1 MKKMFIAAALAAI
14 LLSSC
19 SGNKKDEVNFAK
31 YETVKIG
38 TENSVY
44 TDAISI
50 YGKEVLNLYRFAAME
65 ADNIYWQQVFGDRQ
79 ALDSTL
85 TDPETK
91 EYAAINYGPWD
102 RITGMSFVPGYPEVI
117 PAGKCFYPADMTQ
130 QEWETFGDSLKYSPY
145 TLIRRDSEGRLKT
158 VWYHDAYKESIG
170 KIANYLTAAAD
181 LTIVP
186 SVREYLLAKAEGL
199 KTDSYRQ
206 SAIKWLEMDDSKM
219 DLVLGPN
226 ESRDD
231 ELHGIKRSYSAYV
244 MLKNLD
250 RTEQMSK
257 FSAQMPAF
265 QQSLPC
271 RDELKTFKPGTEST
285 IYVCDALYYSGAANC
300 AVKDIAINLPFD
312 AGVQAEKGTRT
323 ILMQNVIS
331 AKFNSILIPTAD
343 LMMSDRDREHI
354 NDKAFFW
361 NVAFREV
368 AHGLGVKQTL
378 DGRDLEEALDNQADV
393 IEETKA
399 LAMGAYLASEVL
411 GNFQTNEI
419 VTKEDGY
426 ATFLTALLRSARFGT
441 EEVVGKANIICYN
454 YLKQAGAFS
463 RHQDGCYYIDYDAF
477 SKGVAALVSETLEL
491 QGKGDIAAASQFTG
505 KYSKP
510 DDDLK
515 ADTFNMMLE
524 GIPVDVKFD
533 FVW

>member
-1 MKKMFIAAALAAI
+1 MKKMFIAAALAAA

-38 TENSVY
+38 PENSAY

-65 ADNIYWQQVFGDRQ
+65 ADKIYWKQMFGDRQ
-79 ALDSTL
+79 VLDSTI
-85 TDPETK
+85 TDPQTR

-102 RITGMSFVPGYPEVI
+102 RITGKSFVPGYPAEI
-117 PAGKCFYPADMTQ
+117 PAGKLFYPADMTQ
-130 QEWETFGDSLKYSPY
+130 SEWEAFDDPAKYSPY
-145 TLIRRDSEGRLKT
+145 TLIRRDSDGKLTT
-158 VWYHDAYKESIG
+158 VWYHDAYKDNID

-199 KTDSYRQ
+199 KTDSYEQ

-231 ELHGIKRSYSAYV
+231 ELHGIKRSYGAFV
-244 MLKNLD
+244 MLKNLA
-250 RTEQMSK
+250 RTEQMAK
-257 FSAQMPAF
+257 FSEQMPSF

-271 RDELKTFKPGTEST
+271 REELKSFKPGTEST

-312 AGVQAEKGTRT
+312 TRVQAEKGTRT

-343 LMMSDRDREHI
+343 LVISDKDREHI

-361 NVAFREV
+361 NVAFREA

-378 DGRDLEEALDNQADV
+378 DGRAVEEALDSQADV
-393 IEETKA
+393 IEEVKA
-399 LAMGAYLASEVL
+399 LSLGAYLASEVL

-441 EEVVGKANIICYN
+441 ESVVGKANVICYN

-477 SKGVAALVSETLEL
+477 HNGISSLVSEALEL
-491 QGKGDIAAASQFTG
+491 QGKGDMAAAKLFAD
-505 KYSKP
+505 KYNKI

-524 GIPVDVKFD
+524 GIPVDVKFE

>member
-1 MKKMFIAAALAAI
+1 MKKMFIAAALAVA

-19 SGNKKDEVNFAK
+19 SGNKKDDVNFAK

-38 TENSVY
+38 PENSAY
-44 TDAISI
+44 TNAISI

-65 ADNIYWQQVFGDRQ
+65 ADKIYWKQVFGDKQ
-79 ALDSTL
+79 ALDSAITS
-85 TDPETK
+85 PKIK
-91 EYAAINYGPWD
+91 EYADINYGPWD
-102 RITGMSFVPGYPEVI
+102 RITGKSFIEGYQAEI

-130 QEWETFGDSLKYSPY
+130 AEWEAFDDPAKYSPY
-145 TLIRRDSEGRLKT
+145 TLIRRDSEGKLT
-158 VWYHDAYKESIG
+158 TEWYHDAYKENID

-186 SVREYLLAKAEGL
+186 SVREYLLAKAEDL
-199 KTDSYRQ
+199 KTDSYEQ
-206 SAIKWLEMDDSKM
+206 SALKWLDTDDSKM

-231 ELHGIKRSYSAYV
+231 ELHGIKRSFGAFV
-244 MLKNLD
+244 MLKNLA
-250 RTEQMSK
+250 RTAQIAK
-257 FSAQMPAF
+257 FSEQLPAF

-271 RDELKTFKPGTEST
+271 REELKSFKPGTAST
-285 IYVCDALYYSGAANC
+285 IYVCDALYYAGASNC

-312 AGVQAEKGTRT
+312 TKVQAEKGTRT

-343 LMMSDRDREHI
+343 LVISDRDREHI

-368 AHGLGVKQTL
+368 AHALGVKQTL
-378 DGRDLEEALDNQADV
+378 DGRTVDEALDSQADV

-399 LAMGAYLASEVL
+399 LALGAYLASDVL
-411 GNFQTNEI
+411 GNFETNEI

-441 EEVVGKANIICYN
+441 EGVVGKANVICYN

-477 SKGVAALVSETLEL
+477 HKGISSLVSETLEL
-491 QGKGDIAAASQFTG
+491 QGRGDFAAAKQFTAQYG
-505 KYSKP
+505 NI

-515 ADTFNMMLE
+515 ADAFNMMLE